1 MLARQKPQVAL
12 VFDYDS
18 AYAWESQPQGAD
30 FDYFQLVFDC
40 YRALRRA
47 GLSVDVVP
55 KSVDPSAYEI
65 TFAPGLLTVPESLQG
80 GLVVAGPRAGSK
92 TEEMTIPEG
101 LGPDITGLS
110 TKVTFVESLPPFA
123 PMTLAGGGAFIKW
136 REALETTDT
145 VILHLEEG
153 APAGL
158 CATDR

>member
-1 MLARQKPQVAL
+1 LAEVPYVGTATAPVAL

-55 KSVDPSAYEI
+55 KSVDPSAYKI
-65 TFAPGLLTVPESLQG
+65 TFAPGLLTLPESLRG

-92 TEEMTIPEG
+92 TEELTIPEG
-101 LGPDITGLS
+101 SWPRYYRPFHKGHLRGKPSTFCTNGPGRGWGIY
-110 TKVTFVESLPPFA
+110 KVA
-123 PMTLAGGGAFIKW
+123 
-136 REALETTDT
+136 
-145 VILHLEEG
+145 
-153 APAGL
+153 
-158 CATDR
+158 